1 MTLTDDQLMKLIA
14 HGLTDDQIAQFV
26 HENTKPADLYGATAQ
41 VVTDILHGDPIMLE
55 TLMQN
60 KDTLGAAMALK
71 LLDKMRGDA
80 DYQEV
85 IEWWKSLG
93 IGRSDTKKICMTMLY
108 GSKEFGNRDSIQERI
123 DDRAEDILAK
133 ALDPYFDRSGADIWK
148 DQRTRCITVM
158 VRLTRAAV
166 AIVCPS
172 TVETMDTLQ
181 GWAGSMGARDMPFK
195 WKSKLGFLVVQDN
208 PNQISKKVQVKENG
222 KVVASLCY
230 REKAED
236 GKLLNERKMA
246 AGAAPNFVHTNDA
259 CHLMMSVNA
268 TAMEITNE
276 WEGGCDGSMDDGN
289 GGRCYF
295 MMIHDSMATQC
306 ADTPALA
313 RMIRETACDMYA
325 DDDILYDTWLL
336 NDGEKNLLA
345 EPEPMGSLDVRAV
358 LKSRYFFS

>member
-14 HGLTDDQIAQFV
+14 HGLSDDQIAQFV
-26 HENTKPADLYGATAQ
+26 HENTRPADLYGATAQ
-41 VVTDILHGDPIMLE
+41 VVTDILHGDPIMME

-60 KDTLGAAMALK
+60 KDTLGASMALK
-71 LLDKMRGDA
+71 LLDKMRDDP

-85 IEWWKSLG
+85 VEWWKSLG

-123 DDRAEDILAK
+123 DERAEDILAK
-133 ALDPYFDRSGADIWK
+133 ELDPYFDRSGADVWK

-230 REKAED
+230 REKAAD

-268 TAMEITNE
+268 TAEAI
-276 WEGGCDGSMDDGN
+276 DGPA
-289 GGRCYF
+289 YF

-345 EPEPMGSLDVRAV
+345 EPEPMGVLDVRSV
-358 LKSRYFFS
+358 VKSRYFFS

>member
-1 MTLTDDQLMKLIA
+1 MNLTDEQLIKLIDM
-14 HGLTDDQIAQFV
+14 GLSDSQIAQFA
-26 HENTKPADLYGATAQ
+26 HENTKPADLYGAAAQ
-41 VVTDILHGDPIMLE
+41 VVTDILHLDPIMLE
-55 TLMQN
+55 TLRQTSN
-60 KDTLGAAMALK
+60 EAGPKAALK
-71 LLDKMRGDA
+71 MLEKIRTDP
-80 DYQEV
+80 DYAEV
-85 IEWWKSLG
+85 VEWWKSLG
-93 IGRSDTKKICMTMLY
+93 IGRGDTKKITMTLLY

-123 DDRAEDILAK
+123 DDRAEEILEK

-181 GWAGSMGARDMPFK
+181 GWAGSMGARDKAFK
-195 WKSKLGFLVVQDN
+195 WKSKLGFLVIQDN

-230 REKAED
+230 REKAAD

-268 TAMEITNE
+268 TAMEITKA
-276 WEGGCDGSMDDGN
+276 WEGNYEGTVDDGN

-295 MMIHDSMATQC
+295 MMIHDSYGTQC
-306 ADTPALA
+306 ADTPMLTT
-313 RMIRETACDMYA
+313 MIREAACEMYE
-325 DDDILYDTWLL
+325 DNDILYDTWLL
-336 NDGEKNLLA
+336 NDGEQNLLA
-345 EPEPMGSLDVRAV
+345 EPEPIGGLNVREV
-358 LKSRYFFS
+358 TKSRYFFS